1 MSEPRGARGW
11 LTVLFGL
18 LLVVAV
24 AGWAVTGWRVF
35 ILATV
40 AAGVV
45 LVVVAVASAIVEH
58 QPGLVL
64 VSAAYAGVG
73 ALLTAAVFGFAYL
86 EESWTYVRGTPTAA
100 QVVSCED
107 DGECESRWDG
117 RTGEVDL
124 AFDVE
129 PGDTVPVRV
138 LDDEAVREGG
148 LTVLVVASSGVALV
162 SPLLVVGTIL
172 FARRHATARH
182 QPSGDGTSSTSSA

>member
-1 MSEPRGARGW
+1 MSEPQGTRGW

-45 LVVVAVASAIVEH
+45 LVVLAVASAIAEH

-73 ALLTAAVFGFAYL
+73 ALLTATVFGFAYL
-86 EESWTYVRGTPTAA
+86 DASWTYVRGTHTTAE
-100 QVVSCED
+100 VVSCEED
-107 DGECESRWDG
+107 DCESRWDG
-117 RTGEVDL
+117 QSGEVEL
-124 AFDVE
+124 AFTDE
-129 PGDTVPVRV
+129 PGDTIPVRA
-138 LDDEAVREGG
+138 LGDDAVREGG
-148 LTVLVVASSGVALV
+148 LAVLVVASSGVALV
-162 SPLLVVGTIL
+162 SPLLVIGAVL

>member
-18 LLVVAV
+18 LFVVAI
-24 AGWAVTGWRVF
+24 AGWSITGWRAFVF
-35 ILATV
+35 ATV
-40 AAGVV
+40 AAGVA
-45 LVVVAVASAIVEH
+45 LVVVGVATAIVEH
-58 QPGLVL
+58 QPGIVL

-73 ALLTAAVFGFAYL
+73 ALLTATVFGFAYL
-86 EESWTYVRGTPTAA
+86 EESWTYVRGAPAEA

-117 RTGEVDL
+117 RTGEVEL
-124 AFDVE
+124 AFDIE

-162 SPLLVVGTIL
+162 SPLLVIGTIVYV
-172 FARRHATARH
+172 RRQATARH
-182 QPSGDGTSSTSSA
+182 QPSGGDASSTSSA

>member
-1 MSEPRGARGW
+1 MSEPRGPRAW

-18 LLVVAV
+18 LFVV
-24 AGWAVTGWRVF
+24 AVTGWAITGGRAFVF
-35 ILATV
+35 ATV

-45 LVVVAVASAIVEH
+45 LVVVAVVSAIVEH

-73 ALLTAAVFGFAYL
+73 AVLTAVVFGFAYL
-86 EESWTYVRGTPTAA
+86 DASWTYVRGTHTEA

-107 DGECESRWDG
+107 DDCESRWDG
-117 RTGEVDL
+117 QSGEVEL
-124 AFDVE
+124 AFDDE
-129 PGDTVPVRV
+129 PGDTIPVRA
-138 LDDEAVREGG
+138 LGDDAVREGG
-148 LTVLVVASSGVALV
+148 LAVLVVASSGVALV
-162 SPLLVVGTIL
+162 SPLLVIGTLL